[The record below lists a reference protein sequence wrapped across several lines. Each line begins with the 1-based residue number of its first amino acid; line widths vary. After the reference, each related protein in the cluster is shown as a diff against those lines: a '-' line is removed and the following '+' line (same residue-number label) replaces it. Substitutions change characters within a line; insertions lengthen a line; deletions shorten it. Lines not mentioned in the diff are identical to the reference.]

1 MKHKLLVNVSD
12 DMYNKLVFISNYCG
26 MSITDFLTQLLVTDD
41 FKKTVNVIFD
51 NMAKMAV
58 NETIDIM
65 SQEMKKDC
73 KTMK

>member
-12 DMYNKLVFISNYCG
+12 DMYNKLVFISNFCG
-26 MSITDFLTQLLVTDD
+26 MSITDFLTNLLVTDD
-41 FKKTVNVIFD
+41 FIKTVDTIFD

-58 NETIDIM
+58 SDTINIM
-65 SQEMKKDC
+65 SQELKKDR

>member
-12 DMYNKLVFISNYCG
+12 DMYNKLVFISNFCG
-26 MSITDFLTQLLVTDD
+26 MSITDFLTNLLVTDE
-41 FKKTVNVIFD
+41 FKKTVDTIFD

-58 NETIDIM
+58 SETIDVL
-65 SQEMKKDC
+65 SQEMKKDR

>member
-1 MKHKLLVNVSD
+1 MKHKLLVNVND
-12 DMYNKLVFISNYCG
+12 DMYNKLVFISNFCG
-26 MSITDFLTQLLVTDD
+26 MSITDFLTNLLVTDD
-41 FKKTVNVIFD
+41 FKKTVNTIFD

-65 SQEMKKDC
+65 SQEMKKDR